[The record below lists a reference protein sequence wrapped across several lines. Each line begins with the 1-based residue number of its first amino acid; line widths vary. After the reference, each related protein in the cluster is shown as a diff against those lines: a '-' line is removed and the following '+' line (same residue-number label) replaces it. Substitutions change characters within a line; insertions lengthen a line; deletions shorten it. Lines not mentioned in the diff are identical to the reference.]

1 MKPQQTTQQKIQK
14 MAILSIFAAIAFVTP
29 LVFRVRI
36 QFLTFDIKDALIC
49 ICAMSMGPVSGIIVS
64 LLVAFIEMVTIS
76 DTLLYGF
83 FMNFLSSA
91 TFATVASLLYRKS
104 RNLYGAILALLCA
117 AISTVAV
124 MLTFNLLVTPLY
136 LDTTR
141 AFVAD
146 MILPTLLPFNA
157 VKTVVNAGFTML
169 LYKPVTQAMVKAKV
183 YKKSQQTSFSAHK
196 TLLVSL
202 ASVLVIV
209 AAICVCVY
217 VLGGKINFFKL

>member
-1 MKPQQTTQQKIQK
+1 MKTQQTTQQKIQK
-14 MAILSIFAAIAFVTP
+14 MAILSIFAAIAFVTT

-124 MLTFNLLVTPLY
+124 MLCFNLLVTPLY
-136 LDTTR
+136 LETTR

-183 YKKSQQTSFSAHK
+183 YKKSQQTSFSAYK

-202 ASVLVIV
+202 ASALVIV

>member
-14 MAILSIFAAIAFVTP
+14 MAILSIFAAIAFVTT

-136 LDTTR
+136 LDSTR

-157 VKTVVNAGFTML
+157 VKTIVNAGFTML

-183 YKKSQQTSFSAHK
+183 YKKSQQTFFSAHK